1 MIKDFFNI
9 NLQTLETIT
18 MPNGIFL
25 IRWDEVEGGMIYMKY
40 PETLEI
46 PDPVVQQITISHN
59 FTESYIITE
68 EKNWNS
74 VSHYNEGKEITL
86 VLVLSRYDDGNDYL
100 DLLEKFNLEI
110 DKITDEEKLKE
121 HLETMF
127 HISLDA
133 FRTTDEVIS
142 KLSNE
147 VALLKTR
154 EYDFEVKFQKI
165 TSLENLSVKGK
176 ILFLLAVNDSLTLD
190 DFEKSVNTSKRW
202 LFSVLET
209 LEKNKIIGF
218 NSRNGAYYL
227 II

>member
-1 MIKDFFNI
+1 
-9 NLQTLETIT
+9 

-40 PETLEI
+40 PDNLEI

-74 VSHYNEGKEITL
+74 VSYYNERKEIIL
-86 VLVLSRYDDGNDYL
+86 VLVLSRYDDGNDYIEI
-100 DLLEKFNLEI
+100 LEKFNQEI
-110 DKITDEEKLKE
+110 DKETDEQKLKE

-133 FRTTDEVIS
+133 FRTTDEVIT

-154 EYDFEVKFQKI
+154 EYDYEVKFEKI
-165 TSLENLSVKGK
+165 TSLDNISVKGK
-176 ILFLLAVNDSLTLD
+176 ILFLLVMNDSLTIK
-190 DFEKSVNTSKRW
+190 DFEKSINTSKRW
-202 LFSVLET
+202 LSSVLDS
-209 LEKNKIIGF
+209 LIKNKIIGF
-218 NSRNGAYYL
+218 NSRKMIYYL
-227 II
+227 IV